1 MIQGR
6 TYLGKPGLTSLS
18 HPSLIAVRI
27 LGVWR
32 EGMAFNKI
40 ALTTPGWPEFAYAGA
55 FGAIIFDPTVPF
67 LGTPAD
73 GIREKIFVLFD
84 S

>member
-6 TYLGKPGLTSLS
+6 TYFGIPGRTSIA
-18 HPSLIAVRI
+18 HHSLVSVRI

-40 ALTTPGWPEFAYAGA
+40 GFTTPGWPEFVYAGA

-67 LGTPAD
+67 LGTPTD
-73 GIREKIFVLFD
+73 GIREKVFVLFD